1 MRPSLESGRFLG
13 SGESDEEKRRAG
25 RAVVESRCR
34 VETAGLGFRKMEVF
48 RGGFEEWAVLGAG
61 LGRFRFVGG
70 REVEIAIIVV
80 RQPCHVVC
88 GIIILVAV
96 CYMYCIAAFCVMS
109 GLGVAELAYP
119 CLIDI
124 RIHTTPFRNKMMSRR

>member
-88 GIIILVAV
+88 GIIIISCCCMLHVLLPFVSCWVLV
-96 CYMYCIAAFCVMS
+96 S
-109 GLGVAELAYP
+109 LNW
-119 CLIDI
+119 
-124 RIHTTPFRNKMMSRR
+124 HTPV

>member
-1 MRPSLESGRFLG
+1 MHIDAMRPSLESGRFLG

-25 RAVVESRCR
+25 RAVVETRCS

-96 CYMYCIAAFCVMS
+96 CYMYC
-109 GLGVAELAYP
+109 
-119 CLIDI
+119 CLLCHVGSWC
-124 RIHTTPFRNKMMSRR
+124 R